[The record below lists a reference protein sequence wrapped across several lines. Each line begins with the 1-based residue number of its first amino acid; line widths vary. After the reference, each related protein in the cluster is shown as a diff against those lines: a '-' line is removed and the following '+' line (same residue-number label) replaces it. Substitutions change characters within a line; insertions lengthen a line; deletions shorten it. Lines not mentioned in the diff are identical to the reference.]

1 MDRSFLQSS
10 LWASF
15 KSAFG
20 WKSHFFEYEGEK
32 LSVLVRRFGKLFSL
46 AYIPYAPVGDSDLK
60 ELSGFL
66 KKKLPAGCIFI
77 RYDLPRFVE
86 KEGAWSSDN
95 KVPDGFYKASLD
107 IQPPSSVQLDLT
119 LSEAELLKG
128 MKDRARRN
136 IRTAEKRGVK
146 VEVCG
151 VDKLPLWYDLYR
163 ETAERDRISIHGFN
177 YYQKLFL
184 LAEEQKEIDVRLY
197 LASVEDD
204 VIAGI
209 ITVFNGNEAVYLY
222 GASCG
227 RKRETMPAYALQWQA
242 IRDAKASGCTFYDF
256 FGIPPAPDENHPMY
270 GLYCFKTGFGG
281 HIIHRPGCWDYPC
294 RPVLYRMYRLAE
306 AARRYYYKTFR
317 KKH

>member
-1 MDRSFLQSS
+1 MEKSFLQSS

-20 WKSHFFEYEGEK
+20 WKGYTFEFGGEK
-32 LSVLVRRFGKLFSL
+32 INVLLRRFGKIFSL
-46 AYIPYAPVGDSDLK
+46 AYIPYAPADDSRIG
-60 ELSGFL
+60 ELSRYL
-66 KKKLPAGCIFI
+66 KKQLPAGCIFI
-77 RYDLPRFVE
+77 RYDFPWFTE
-86 KEGAWSSDN
+86 QEGSWESSPAV
-95 KVPDGFYKASLD
+95 KKGFFKASLD

-151 VDKLPLWYDLYR
+151 VDKLSLWYDLYK

-184 LAEEQKEIDVRLY
+184 LAAEQKDIEARLY
-197 LASVEDD
+197 LASVEGD

-209 ITVFNGNEAVYLY
+209 ITIFNGREGIYLY

-242 IRDAKASGCTFYDF
+242 IRDAKASGCTSYDF

-281 HIIHRPGCWDYPC
+281 RIIHRPGCWDYPC
-294 RPVLYRMYRLAE
+294 RPLLYRMYRLAE